1 MHALHPTPL
10 STPAYQSPLPRSLQA
25 RIGAFRSFLHRAY
38 STSAD
43 RRGGIH
49 VADSGARGTDTRGC
63 LTSAKVMKNLD
74 VSDSLVIRLLTTVL
88 SNDCH
93 CAGFACIS
101 SMRSSDLRCWR
112 QPHPRLYFSAIPS
125 SGVANAMYRC
135 SCRRQSERLRVRKQ
149 HPQRS
154 PGERTSVAQKWL
166 TIDNSVGLEEFKRT
180 HGTRALGEIYKFMQL
195 LPKGTIFC
203 PNRRGKIGLESAR
216 AFV

>member
-1 MHALHPTPL
+1 
-10 STPAYQSPLPRSLQA
+10 
-25 RIGAFRSFLHRAY
+25 
-38 STSAD
+38 
-43 RRGGIH
+43 

-135 SCRRQSERLRVRKQ
+135 SCRRQSERLRARKQ

-180 HGTRALGEIYKFMQL
+180 HGTRALGEIYKFMHCCLKEQFFAQ
-195 LPKGTIFC
+195 TVV
-203 PNRRGKIGLESAR
+203 GKLFLR
-216 AFV
+216 APEPLF